1 MKNYIKELRSK
12 FKKYE
17 IDGYV
22 IPKNDDYFT
31 EYSKLNRLEVISNF
45 SGSAGLAIILKNKN
59 YLFTDGRYTIQSK
72 IESGKNFKI
81 YGFEKLINCSLFK
94 NLTLGIDPKLFTNT
108 QIKNYFLKH
117 NKIKYVEKNL
127 IDEIK
132 KQKEHTSIPFFSLDK
147 NIVGESIN
155 SKLNK
160 ITKYLKKNK
169 SDYIFISAPE
179 NVAWTLN
186 IRGGDGPNSPIPN
199 SRLIVSKSKKILLI
213 SNLKKCKQLLKNKII
228 KKDEFLDVNTLPSKI
243 LHLKGKNF
251 IVDDKSC
258 SIFYEN
264 LIKSKFKIIKREDPI
279 YLLKAIKNKT
289 EIKNM
294 INAHILDGVALTK
307 FLFWIKKINKK
318 KITEVEAAKKLENFR
333 KLNKN
338 FLYPSFDT
346 IAGSGKNGAIV
357 HYRAKKEKCRT
368 INRNDIFLCDSGGQY
383 KYGTTDVT
391 RTICFSKQKQNIK
404 NIFTKVL
411 KGHIAVA
418 TTDINKDDTGKK
430 IDKRARKFLNKSNLD
445 YAHGTGHGV
454 GFFLNVHEGPQ
465 SITKIN
471 TVKIREGMIL
481 SNEPGYYKTN
491 EYGIRIENLV
501 YVKKIKK
508 NLSFQNL
515 TMAPIEKDLIN
526 FDLLTID
533 EKNYLFKYHL
543 EVYSKIS
550 KYLNPNERKL
560 VSYFY
565 LAFSKIQLGQ
575 LLLFLTVWHNLLFF

>member
-1 MKNYIKELRSK
+1 MKNYIKKLRSK

-31 EYSKLNRLEVISNF
+31 EYSKLNRLEIISNF

-59 YLFTDGRYTIQSK
+59 YLFTDGRYTIQSR

-108 QIKNYFLKH
+108 QMKNYFLKH
-117 NKIKYVEKNL
+117 NKIKYIEKNL

-132 KQKEHTSIPFFSLDK
+132 KQREHTSIPFFSLNK

-169 SDYIFISAPE
+169 CDYIFISAPE

-279 YLLKAIKNKT
+279 YLLKAIKNKA

-346 IAGSGKNGAIV
+346 IAGSGENGAIV
-357 HYRAKKEKCRT
+357 HYRAKKGKCRT
-368 INRNDIFLCDSGGQY
+368 INRNDILLCDSGGQY

-391 RTICFSKQKQNIK
+391 RTICFSNQNQKIK

-471 TVKIREGMIL
+471 KVKIKEGMIL
-481 SNEPGYYKTN
+481 SNEPGYYKKN
-491 EYGIRIENLV
+491 HYGIRIENLV
-501 YVKKIKK
+501 YVKRKSK
-508 NLSFQNL
+508 NLFFKNL

-526 FDLLTID
+526 FDLLTLH
-533 EKNYLFKYHL
+533 EKNYLFNYHL
-543 EVYSKIS
+543 DVYSKIS
-550 KYLNPNERKL
+550 KYLDLNERKW
-560 VSYFY
+560 
-565 LAFSKIQLGQ
+565 LASFI
-575 LLLFLTVWHNLLFF
+575 

>member
-1 MKNYIKELRSK
+1 MRNHIKLLRSK
-12 FKKYE
+12 FKKYG
-17 IDGYV
+17 IDGYI
-22 IPKNDDYFT
+22 IPKNDDFFT

-94 NLTLGIDPKLFTNT
+94 NLTLGIDPKLFTNI

-117 NKIKYVEKNL
+117 NKIKHIENNL

-132 KQKEHTSIPFFSLDK
+132 KQKVHTTIPFFSLDK
-147 NIVGESIN
+147 KIVGESIN

-160 ITKYLKKNK
+160 ITNYLKKNK

-213 SNLKKCKQLLKNKII
+213 SNQKKCNQLLKNKVIT
-228 KKDEFLDVNTLPSKI
+228 KDEFLDANDLPKKI
-243 LHLKGKNF
+243 LKLRGKNF
-251 IVDDKSC
+251 TIDNKSC
-258 SIFYEN
+258 SIFFEN
-264 LIKSKFKIIKREDPI
+264 LINSKFKIINREDPI

-294 INAHILDGVALTK
+294 INAHIIDGVALTK
-307 FLFWIKKINKK
+307 FLYWIKKINKK
-318 KITEVEAAKKLENFR
+318 KISEVEAAKKLESFR
-333 KLNKN
+333 KINKN

-346 IAGSGKNGAIV
+346 IAGTGKNGAIV
-357 HYRAKKEKCRT
+357 HYRAKKENCRI
-368 INRNDIFLCDSGGQY
+368 INKKDIFLCDSGGQY
-383 KYGTTDVT
+383 NYGTTDVT
-391 RTICFSKQKQNIK
+391 RTICFSNQNQNIK
-404 NIFTKVL
+404 NIFTRVL

-418 TTDINKDDTGKK
+418 MTDVNRDDTGKK
-430 IDKRARKFLNKSNLD
+430 IDKRARKFLNERNLD

-465 SITKIN
+465 AITKIN
-471 TVKIREGMIL
+471 SIKIKEGMVL

-501 YVKKIKK
+501 YVKKLKK
-508 NLSFQNL
+508 NLLFKNL

-526 FDLLTID
+526 YDLLTSK

-550 KYLNPNERKL
+550 KYLNPYERKW
-560 VSYFY
+560 
-565 LAFSKIQLGQ
+565 LASFI
-575 LLLFLTVWHNLLFF
+575 

>member
-132 KQKEHTSIPFFSLDK
+132 KQKEHASIPFFSLDK

-333 KLNKN
+333 KLNKS

-346 IAGSGKNGAIV
+346 ISGSGKNGAIV
-357 HYRAKKEKCRT
+357 HYRAKKENCRV
-368 INRNDIFLCDSGGQY
+368 INKRDIFLCDSGGQY

-418 TTDINKDDTGKK
+418 TSDINKDDTGKK

-526 FDLLTID
+526 FDLLTIN

-543 EVYSKIS
+543 EVYSRIS
-550 KYLNPNERKL
+550 KYLNPNER
-560 VSYFY
+560 SW
-565 LAFSKIQLGQ
+565 LATFI
-575 LLLFLTVWHNLLFF
+575 

>member
-1 MKNYIKELRSK
+1 MKKYIKELRSK
-12 FKKYE
+12 FKKYG

-117 NKIKYVEKNL
+117 NKIKSVEKNL

-132 KQKEHTSIPFFSLDK
+132 KQKKHTSKPFFSLDK

-186 IRGGDGPNSPIPN
+186 IRGGDGPNSPVPN

-213 SNLKKCKQLLKNKII
+213 SNFKKCKQLLKHKII
-228 KKDEFLDVNTLPSKI
+228 NKDEFLDINTLPSKI
-243 LHLKGKNF
+243 QHLKGKNF
-251 IVDDKSC
+251 IIDDKSC

-279 YLLKAIKNKT
+279 YLLKAIKNKI

-357 HYRAKKEKCRT
+357 HYRAKKENCRV
-368 INRNDIFLCDSGGQY
+368 INKRDVFLCDSGGQY

-391 RTICFSKQKQNIK
+391 RTICFSKQKQYIK
-404 NIFTKVL
+404 DVFTKVL

-418 TTDINKDDTGKK
+418 TTDINRDDTGKK
-430 IDKRARKFLNKSNLD
+430 IDKRARKFLNESKLD

-471 TVKIREGMIL
+471 TVKLREGMIL

-491 EYGIRIENLV
+491 KYGIRIENLV

-508 NLSFQNL
+508 NLLFQNL

-526 FDLLTID
+526 FDLLTIN

-543 EVYSKIS
+543 EVYSRIS
-550 KYLNPNERKL
+550 KFLNRNERRW
-560 VSYFY
+560 
-565 LAFSKIQLGQ
+565 LASLI
-575 LLLFLTVWHNLLFF
+575 

>member
-169 SDYIFISAPE
+169 CDYIFISAPE

-228 KKDEFLDVNTLPSKI
+228 KKDEFLDVHTLPSKI

-368 INRNDIFLCDSGGQY
+368 INRNDILLCDSGGQY

-391 RTICFSKQKQNIK
+391 RTICFSKQKHSIK

-526 FDLLTID
+526 FNLLTID

-543 EVYSKIS
+543 EVYSRIS
-550 KYLNPNERKL
+550 KYLNPKEK
-560 VSYFY
+560 SW
-565 LAFSKIQLGQ
+565 LATFI
-575 LLLFLTVWHNLLFF
+575 